1 MKTNL
6 NNYIIYQKQIQ
17 ENSKL
22 GTYVINFRNNI
33 TTRIF

>member
-6 NNYIIYQKQIQ
+6 NNYIIYQKQIPG
-17 ENSKL
+17 NPKL
-22 GTYVINFRNNI
+22 GTYVINCRNNI